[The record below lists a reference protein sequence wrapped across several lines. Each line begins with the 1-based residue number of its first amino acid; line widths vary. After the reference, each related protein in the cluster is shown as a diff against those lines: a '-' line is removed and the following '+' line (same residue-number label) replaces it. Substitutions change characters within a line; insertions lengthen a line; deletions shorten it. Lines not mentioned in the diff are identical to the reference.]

1 MSEKAAPYY
10 QDSVTFLSLLIIR
23 RRYEDLLYFKRCA
36 VLLVSLMLEGLDT
49 MNRRNMALGGSLAVL
64 AAAAAT
70 LSSAPA
76 SADSTGDVLA
86 AIEEYR
92 KAMVDGNGARLLEMS
107 ADDMS
112 FGHANGVVQTKVE
125 FVKTVVDKV
134 EVFHGIKLYDHSI
147 RVSGDLAIARHTFDA
162 DVFFQGKDQNFLLS
176 VVQTW
181 RKEDGRWR
189 LFLRQS
195 FKPLT

>member
-1 MSEKAAPYY
+1 
-10 QDSVTFLSLLIIR
+10 
-23 RRYEDLLYFKRCA
+23 
-36 VLLVSLMLEGLDT
+36 
-49 MNRRNMALGGSLAVL
+49 MNRRDVAWGSTL
-64 AAAAAT
+64 AALAIVAGT
-70 LSSAPA
+70 VGSSVA
-76 SADSTGDVLA
+76 SADSTGDVLS

-176 VVQTW
+176 VIQTW

-189 LFLRQS
+189 LFVRQS